1 MSARVLVEFDGWAPE
16 LIALITDSDIAP
28 VLRPLYTLPAGH
40 RWARVPGVT
49 LIGDAAHLAPPNGEG
64 ANLAMLDGAELG
76 RAIAAHPDDAEVAL
90 AEYEQAMFPRAA
102 AAAGGEDTCDI
113 MLGDDAP
120 HSWTAMMNDAEQA
133 S

>member
-1 MSARVLVEFDGWAPE
+1 ML
-16 LIALITDSDIAP
+16 P
-28 VLRPLYTLPAGH
+28 VGH
-40 RWARVPGVT
+40 RWARAPGVT

-76 RAIAAHPDDAEVAL
+76 RAIAAHPGDVEVAL

-102 AAAGGEDTCDI
+102 EAAGAEDIYDL

-120 HSWTAMMNDAEQA
+120 HSWIAMMNGAEQT